1 MDRENPDAGREAAY
15 LVFDRVHDLSCI
27 ALVRYDERGKGVV
40 AENSIQKWADEHYDD
55 VKMEKIY
62 PNAKAT
68 E

>member
-1 MDRENPDAGREAAY
+1 MLTGKMLTWFLIIFMVCNVA
-15 LVFDRVHDLSCI
+15 VSCI

-40 AENSIQKWADEHYDD
+40 AENSIQKWADEHYND